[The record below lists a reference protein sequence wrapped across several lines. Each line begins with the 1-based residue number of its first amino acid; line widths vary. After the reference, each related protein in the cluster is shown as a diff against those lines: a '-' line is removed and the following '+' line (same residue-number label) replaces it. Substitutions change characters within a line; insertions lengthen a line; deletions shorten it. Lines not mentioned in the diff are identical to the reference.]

1 VTKPV
6 TINRK
11 GNNYMPGLPKLKV
24 IRSAWS
30 DQPEEIQSFE
40 QAKDFPYH
48 EELVIVAEGRQIN
61 SYEDLVLLAQQER
74 YGKQEYIEVI
84 FLPMIVGG

>member
-1 VTKPV
+1 
-6 TINRK
+6 
-11 GNNYMPGLPKLKV
+11 MPGLPKLKV
-24 IRSAWS
+24 IKSAWS
-30 DQPEEIQSFE
+30 DEPEEIQLFE

-61 SYEDLVLLAQQER
+61 SYEDMILLVQQER
-74 YGKQEYIEVI
+74 YRNQEFIEVI